1 MWDLQLWACELLVV
15 PWGVWIPD
23 QGSNPGLS
31 TSALFLA
38 AVSPG
43 SPELRRDPGAADLY
57 FPVSPPTQGFV
68 APSVSLD
75 PPKRG
80 PALLSRF
87 CPARRLHR
95 ASSVGPAPCWTK
107 PIRGSFLLPSA
118 GRGQERRL
126 LPSGEER
133 CGESGMKE
141 PHAWMPLARLGGRA
155 QPSFLPALPRP
166 ALWSEPPHS
175 IGP

>member
-1 MWDLQLWACELLVV
+1 MLALTCSMWDLQLWACELLVV

-80 PALLSRF
+80 PALLSRS

-95 ASSVGPAPCWTK
+95 ASSVGPAPCWDK
-107 PIRGSFLLPSA
+107 AHQRVLPPALCRPRPREKAAPFRRGKVWGVGDERAACLDASCPAGREGSVVLPSCPPPA
-118 GRGQERRL
+118 G
-126 LPSGEER
+126 PVV
-133 CGESGMKE
+133 
-141 PHAWMPLARLGGRA
+141 
-155 QPSFLPALPRP
+155 
-166 ALWSEPPHS
+166 
-175 IGP
+175 